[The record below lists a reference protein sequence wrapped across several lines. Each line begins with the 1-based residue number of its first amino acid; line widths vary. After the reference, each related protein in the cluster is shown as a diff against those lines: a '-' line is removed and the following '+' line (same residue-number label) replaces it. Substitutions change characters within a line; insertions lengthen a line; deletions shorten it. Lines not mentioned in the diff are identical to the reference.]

1 MNNKHNPNTV
11 DTDVLTDEQ
20 LEQQKMHGW
29 DFAFSI
35 VVMIFATCVIATSAT
50 MPFSGTVGGISTVW
64 YESPG
69 LLPMIIGCAMFLA
82 GVSVFLKTTKENGK
96 ALFLKHVGQ
105 INPSGFLMAAGGI
118 LSYIFVLI
126 SWYDFFLASA
136 VFLLFY
142 IGLYYLDEANIN
154 KSLLKIY
161 YSMIVLSI
169 AIFMS
174 GANEVINSGYP
185 YVTDLILLATGL
197 LLIIKMFKLGQ
208 AINIETK
215 LKVRR
220 MVIIALVFPAV
231 LSPIF
236 RYFLLVPLPNE
247 GLVVE
252 QVFNTT
258 YYNYLAPARET
269 VALDLSDEALAELDD
284 AF

>member
-258 YYNYLAPARET
+258 YYNYLAPAREI